1 MSATDRAAH
10 AIVIDAAASQPV
22 QRSDSGRLMIEA
34 PPSSANSTAGDPT
47 PAITSDARVTLGI
60 MPMMPPALWD
70 RSRLMALARSTPAE
84 ETRASLDTTRPIRPR
99 RPQAHVRAY

>member
-22 QRSDSGRLMIEA
+22 QRSESGRLMIEA
-34 PPSSANSTAGDPT
+34 PPSSANRTAGDPT
-47 PAITSDARVTLGI
+47 PAITSDARGTVGI
-60 MPMMPPALWD
+60 LPTMPLASWD

-84 ETRASLDTTRPIRPR
+84 ETRASLGTTRLIRP
-99 RPQAHVRAY
+99 